1 MDNES
6 LKVRVTVIEID
17 QYKLEVIKDGL
28 VLGSD
33 SLTNN
38 RNLDT
43 ILLDSLDKII
53 RSNRIDRLDVKSL
66 EVVDDS
72 PDASLS
78 GSILKA
84 LSSALKY

>member
-72 PDASLS
+72 PDVSLS